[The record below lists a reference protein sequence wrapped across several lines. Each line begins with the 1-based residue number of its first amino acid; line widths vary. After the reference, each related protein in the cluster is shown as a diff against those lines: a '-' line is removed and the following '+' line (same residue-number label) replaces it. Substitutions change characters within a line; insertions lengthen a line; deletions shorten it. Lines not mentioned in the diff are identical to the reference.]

1 MADLALASEAD
12 TAALGAALARC
23 LRGGE
28 LIALRGPLGAG
39 KTTLVRALLQALGHR
54 GRVKSP
60 TYTLVESYEAG
71 GLRLHHFDLYRLED
85 PEALEYLG
93 IRDFLDGSAVCLVEW
108 PERGQGLLPAADL
121 ELVLDYR
128 PDGRL
133 VRLHGHGEMGLRL
146 RDCVLREAGAGG

>member
-1 MADLALASEAD
+1 MTDLSLAAEED
-12 TAALGAALARC
+12 TAALGGALARC

-28 LIALRGPLGAG
+28 LITLRGPLGAG
-39 KTTLVRALLQALGHR
+39 KTTLVRALLQALGYE

-93 IRDFLDGSAVCLVEW
+93 IRDFLDGHAVCLVEW
-108 PERGQGLLPAADL
+108 PERGEGLLPEADL
-121 ELVLDYR
+121 ELVLDYGEG
-128 PDGRL
+128 GR
-133 VRLHGHGEMGLRL
+133 RLALHAHGEGGRRL
-146 RDCVLREAGAGG
+146 RDCILSGSDPS